1 MKGEENQGG
10 GACSFPKTFPIA
22 RMELRKLPTSGL
34 VVKKEQGGEKKKD
47 NPQTFYT
54 NLGPQAWTL
63 DVKCKL

>member
-1 MKGEENQGG
+1 
-10 GACSFPKTFPIA
+10 
-22 RMELRKLPTSGL
+22 MELRKLPTSGL